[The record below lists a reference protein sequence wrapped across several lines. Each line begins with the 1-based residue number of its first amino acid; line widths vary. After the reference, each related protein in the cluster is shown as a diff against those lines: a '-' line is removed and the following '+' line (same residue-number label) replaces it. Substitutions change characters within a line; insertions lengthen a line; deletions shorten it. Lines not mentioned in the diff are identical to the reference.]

1 MIQDNIMMR
10 AAQKKEES
18 QFMMHA
24 LFVVIC
30 AFLLGTVLFTYGGQD
45 RYLQNQGAKQILF
58 GTMWDDKKFENV
70 NTAGTVFQYMNDVR
84 NQHEFRSFSE
94 DSVV

>member
-1 MIQDNIMMR
+1 MMTT
-10 AAQKKEES
+10 AQKKEES

-30 AFLLGTVLFTYGGQD
+30 AFLLGTVLYTYGGQD
-45 RYLQNQGAKQILF
+45 RYLQNAGTKQILF
-58 GTMWDDKKFENV
+58 GTMWDDKKFENI

-84 NQHEFRSFSE
+84 N
-94 DSVV
+94 